1 MKSNESEKTDVSISE
16 RYMVIENYYAKEE
29 YFDEVMNI
37 LKETSAMVKDQDGAL
52 MSMSLK
58 PEQKKGPITSVTL
71 WTSRDKFT
79 AFMRSA
85 HAEKIMKS
93 GLASKVKS
101 WTTDI
106 KANLYTVEQAWHT
119 DTHD

>member
-1 MKSNESEKTDVSISE
+1 MNKMYVVT
-16 RYMVIENYYAKEE
+16 ENYYAKEE
-29 YFDEVMNI
+29 HFDEVLNI
-37 LKETSAMVKDQDGAL
+37 LKETSAMIKDQDGAL

-58 PEQKKGPITSVTL
+58 PEQKDGPITGISI

-79 AFMRSA
+79 AFMRSE

-93 GLASKVKS
+93 GLSAKVKS

-106 KANLYTVEQAWHT
+106 KANLHTVEQAWHV
-119 DTHD
+119 DSHD